1 MQSIKSPEQ
10 WQISQ
15 FLNSIRSNST
25 PERFSHT
32 VKTRSSHPLLND
44 DGIAR
49 LIMLGFGLK
58 LKKSIFVEIP
68 NFRLEIFGSKPS
80 NFGTW
85 VWLKRWKAPVDLQK
99 KGSKILRVVGL
110 VRIRG
115 KKGWSQLRR
124 SSNTDRD
131 QRRIRISPP
140 EPWRARRSPD
150 YMTTTQFY
158 IFLYF
163 LFNFLI

>member
-25 PERFSHT
+25 PETIFAHCKNSSNT
-32 VKTRSSHPLLND
+32 PLQNDGLENWKISILVK
-44 DGIAR
+44 
-49 LIMLGFGLK
+49 
-58 LKKSIFVEIP
+58 IP
-68 NFRLEIFGSKPS
+68 NFFVRWLTFDNNS
-80 NFGTW
+80 NFGSW

-99 KGSKILRVVGL
+99 RGSKILRVVGL

-158 IFLYF
+158 IFMYF
-163 LFNFLI
+163 LFSNLTNFLNKFF

>member
-32 VKTRSSHPLLND
+32 VKTRSSPPLLND
-44 DGIAR
+44 GMVDNVG
-49 LIMLGFGLK
+49 LGSQIEKNDFLSK
-58 LKKSIFVEIP
+58 FQ
-68 NFRLEIFGSKPS
+68 NFGSKVFFGTS